1 MEPIT
6 VLLMLSFLLV
16 IAGAVIAWMVIHQ
29 CKGRHEIQ
37 PAEDD
42 DTQQEVKKLRP
53 PTPAVENQLTIEQE
67 KAPIAGET
75 QLIGEKAQPT
85 AAEEAEQIVP
95 KETQATAVL
104 EIEVTAPK
112 EAESTAA
119 QVAEQEETQP
129 RAVVEKL
136 KPIATETKQT
146 LLEETRAITPEK
158 SQPTLEEVQPRVV
171 VEKPQLT
178 GPKQGSPRA
187 KEGRRKPIHR
197 GGRPRVLIQPQERST
212 TRETTPRRPKPEIVC
227 WKRAR
232 QWFIG
237 VEVPE
242 ELLGNREDLVIY
254 QNGLPLSPAD
264 SREACWLLNSISDQ
278 VTVRSNE
285 GDVSQDVTLTF
296 GQGGYLLFKLSG
308 GNQGRLVRSASSG
321 SYVVVAP
328 ETWERDETVAGPPPV
343 KPESVAF
350 DGYIAHFF
358 DLEKGGETRIAFRTP
373 EGDPITIPLSS
384 ARFELVGEQLE
395 DAADHIG
402 PLFGEP
408 PKIRALDTQVWKDVK
423 TIVIGEEGVGR
434 KKWRTAFSPDS
445 GRQEQEPPPE
455 ILLRRGGW
463 YFLRFYDG
471 NDDLMESLD
480 FRFLLGLNEIKMAET
495 SPLPSDDGH
504 KPIRIQLVHNPD
516 VTIHAVDDLPNI
528 RIEREGSRTTLTV
541 PPKLSYDITRWL
553 VGYENGPQVEVTILV
568 ERLWWSLGEED
579 NEPSQWE
586 DKPLALSRD
595 DFTAISKKALWL
607 RCLKC
612 RWADKVLVGFERAKA
627 RPYSIKVAEK
637 TLAVPLREFADA
649 KEVMDH
655 SQNQRLKVWIERG
668 SEVMEGLV
676 AVIPAIQVAPP
687 LQEWVGIGRCKTAV
701 ARAMLQHGSGNIT
714 VNGSAID
721 QYFKKAP
728 LKARRFLRRLRELPP
743 ISEVLS
749 QLDAFVE
756 VQGSSPDTMRQTK
769 AVAHALARA
778 LMAYDPELTPLL
790 RREGFGGVKVQSM
803 SQRRWDQQ

>member
-1 MEPIT
+1 MEPII
-6 VLLMLSFLLV
+6 VLLMLSLSLV
-16 IAGAVIAWMVIHQ
+16 AAGAAIARMVIHKRQ
-29 CKGRHEIQ
+29 GRHEAKRTDVGELTPGLERAPVAEITQ
-37 PAEDD
+37 P
-42 DTQQEVKKLRP
+42 
-53 PTPAVENQLTIEQE
+53 
-67 KAPIAGET
+67 
-75 QLIGEKAQPT
+75 IGERDQLPTGQEAQRIAPTHTQPT
-85 AAEEAEQIVP
+85 APP
-95 KETQATAVL
+95 KE
-104 EIEVTAPK
+104 
-112 EAESTAA
+112 
-119 QVAEQEETQP
+119 
-129 RAVVEKL
+129 
-136 KPIATETKQT
+136 
-146 LLEETRAITPEK
+146 
-158 SQPTLEEVQPRVV
+158 
-171 VEKPQLT
+171 
-178 GPKQGSPRA
+178 GSPSANER
-187 KEGRRKPIHR
+187 RRKPIER
-197 GGRPRVLIQPQERST
+197 GGRPGVPIGPEEIGRRAEK
-212 TRETTPRRPKPEIVC
+212 TPRRSQPEIVC

-232 QWFIG
+232 QWFMG

-242 ELLGNREDLVIY
+242 ELLGNREDLLVY
-254 QNGLPLSPAD
+254 QDGSPLSPDD
-264 SREACWLLNSISDQ
+264 SREARWLLKSISGQ
-278 VTVRSNE
+278 VTVRSSE
-285 GDVSQDVTLTF
+285 GDVSQDVNLTF

-308 GNQGRLVRSASSG
+308 EDLNQGRLVRSASSG
-321 SYVVVAP
+321 SYVVVVP

-408 PKIRALDTQVWKDVK
+408 PKIRALDAQVWKDVK

-504 KPIRIQLVHNPD
+504 KPTRIQLVHNPD
-516 VTIHAVDDLPNI
+516 VTIHAVDDLPNV

-586 DKPLALSRD
+586 DMPLALSRD

-607 RCLKC
+607 RCPKC

-637 TLAVPLREFADA
+637 TLAVPLRGFADA

-655 SQNQRLKVWIERG
+655 SQDQRLKVWIERG
-668 SEVMEGLV
+668 SEVMEGFV
-676 AVIPAIQVAPP
+676 AVIPAKPVAPP
-687 LQEWVGIGRCKTAV
+687 QQKWVGIGRYKTAL
-701 ARAMLQHGSGNIT
+701 ARAVLQHGSGKIT
-714 VNGSAID
+714 VNGHAID
-721 QYFKKAP
+721 QYFKQAP
-728 LKARRFLRRLRELPP
+728 SKARQFLRRLRELTKA
-743 ISEVLS
+743 SEALRR
-749 QLDAFVE
+749 LDADVK
-756 VQGSSPDTMRQTK
+756 VKGSTAVRTRQAK

-778 LMAYDPELTPLL
+778 LIDHDPMLKPVL
-790 RREGFGGVKVQSM
+790 RQAGFGGTRVRSM
-803 SQRRWDQQ
+803 PR